1 MTHDKVV
8 LAVISDLNRRSE
20 VGIKKYN
27 TTLERTD
34 LELRDWLQHAYEE
47 CLDQAN
53 YLKRVIMELDGK
65 IAEQQLKIK
74 QMENLKAMLTFKE
87 IQEHFDDTDIQC
99 GDAGSFIYI
108 RLGFEIYLAV
118 NEVDQRTD
126 IILGPSRRTLKGV
139 KTIQDLITLSKF
151 ITENEI

>member
-53 YLKRVIMELDGK
+53 YLKRSIMELDGK
-65 IAEQQLKIK
+65 IAEEQLNKPNKQIKI
-74 QMENLKAMLTFKE
+74 
-87 IQEHFDDTDIQC
+87 
-99 GDAGSFIYI
+99 
-108 RLGFEIYLAV
+108 FE
-118 NEVDQRTD
+118 E
-126 IILGPSRRTLKGV
+126 
-139 KTIQDLITLSKF
+139 
-151 ITENEI
+151 

>member
-1 MTHDKVV
+1 MTTDKVV

-53 YLKRVIMELDGK
+53 YLKRSIMELDGK
-65 IAEQQLKIK
+65 IAEEQLNKPNKQIKI
-74 QMENLKAMLTFKE
+74 
-87 IQEHFDDTDIQC
+87 
-99 GDAGSFIYI
+99 
-108 RLGFEIYLAV
+108 FE
-118 NEVDQRTD
+118 
-126 IILGPSRRTLKGV
+126 G
-139 KTIQDLITLSKF
+139 
-151 ITENEI
+151 

>member
-8 LAVISDLNRRSE
+8 LSVIADLNRRSE

-53 YLKRVIMELDGK
+53 YLKRSIMELDGK
-65 IAEQQLKIK
+65 IAEEQLNKPNKQIKI
-74 QMENLKAMLTFKE
+74 
-87 IQEHFDDTDIQC
+87 
-99 GDAGSFIYI
+99 
-108 RLGFEIYLAV
+108 FE
-118 NEVDQRTD
+118 E
-126 IILGPSRRTLKGV
+126 
-139 KTIQDLITLSKF
+139 
-151 ITENEI
+151 